1 MKIDQSLPLE
11 YSTQQNQLNILGFW
25 CLLVLKLCFSAHYSQ
40 VILF

>member
-25 CLLVLKLCFSAHYSQ
+25 VFKRKAM
-40 VILF
+40 VID